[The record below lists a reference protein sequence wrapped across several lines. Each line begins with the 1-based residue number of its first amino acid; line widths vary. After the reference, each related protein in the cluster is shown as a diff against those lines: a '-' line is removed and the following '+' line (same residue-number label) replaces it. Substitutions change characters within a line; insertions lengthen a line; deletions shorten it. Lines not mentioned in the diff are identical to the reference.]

1 MNKDTITLS
10 QIENQTGADFLGYVV
25 NWRLMN
31 IRVQEADLKAALE
44 RAGFSNHLPAPPSPR
59 KALRRALEAWISE
72 RTQQRTGIAQVRNSS
87 PTNDDDENQKETTLI
102 RVINKAGA
110 EHLVFGI
117 VSENVDFNKLGL
129 SYGTQLRILLH
140 KKTGEILCTTD
151 AAGVISAQNESTQ
164 VTNELIPYFNEFRH
178 LFFTEDL
185 SKMVHGIVT
194 GMNAVSLRKEGGIYF
209 VPNAERQQIE
219 LAKELIASLPTTAEE
234 QPYLFALPVTNTEI
248 AKADVAL
255 AIHYGFLDELRTMAS
270 DLDRFAEAE
279 PGTVKPETIANRL
292 LQYKYVKEKVGMYA
306 TLLSMQQD
314 NIVKGLEALTTKAQ
328 TIVLG
333 KSPSST
339 QTSVPTSSQSN
350 QATAEPDSFNQS
362 DPAEPQIMEA
372 SDASPEVDLLP
383 TTHIASEA
391 SSHSSPQLAQALNS
405 LPHSPAAFPTT
416 PMLFT

>member
-1 MNKDTITLS
+1 MPCSPSTCSKTTTPYSKQSLVSKELVDKETAMNRHTITLS
-10 QIENQTGADFLGYVV
+10 QIENQTSADFLGYVV

-31 IRVQEADLKAALE
+31 IRVQEANLKAALE
-44 RAGFSNHLPAPPSPR
+44 R
-59 KALRRALEAWISE
+59 
-72 RTQQRTGIAQVRNSS
+72 
-87 PTNDDDENQKETTLI
+87 
-102 RVINKAGA
+102 
-110 EHLVFGI
+110 
-117 VSENVDFNKLGL
+117 VDFNKLGL

-219 LAKELIASLPTTAEE
+219 LAKELIASLPTTADE

-270 DLDRFAEAE
+270 DLDRFAQAE

-314 NIVKGLEALTTKAQ
+314 NIVKGLEALTSKAQ

-333 KSPSST
+333 KAPSST
-339 QTSVPTSSQSN
+339 QTSVPT
-350 QATAEPDSFNQS
+350 
-362 DPAEPQIMEA
+362 
-372 SDASPEVDLLP
+372 
-383 TTHIASEA
+383 
-391 SSHSSPQLAQALNS
+391 
-405 LPHSPAAFPTT
+405 
-416 PMLFT
+416 

>member
-194 GMNAVSLRKEGGIYF
+194 SMNAVSLRKEGGIYF

-219 LAKELIASLPTTAEE
+219 LAKELIASLPTTADE

-270 DLDRFAEAE
+270 DLDRFALAE

-314 NIVKGLEALTTKAQ
+314 NIVKGLEALTSKAQ

-362 DPAEPQIMEA
+362 DPAEPQIVEA

-383 TTHIASEA
+383 ATHIASEA